1 MPPVG
6 LFLYQTNILFLLP
19 IELDGFCQH
28 ATEKH
33 ELSKVLFGDK
43 INSENSE
50 VADIKIEP
58 AIEMYDNNDM
68 ENSENNLEMEKI
80 KQEFDSSRDDFHAEF
95 LKKSNGTGRNHP
107 SILRWWAGKN
117 AHK

>member
-1 MPPVG
+1 M
-6 LFLYQTNILFLLP
+6 YLLP

-33 ELSKVLFGDK
+33 ELSKILFGDK

-58 AIEMYDNNDM
+58 AIEMYDNNDDIAN
-68 ENSENNLEMEKI
+68 EDDVKSEFPTEGN
-80 KQEFDSSRDDFHAEF
+80 
-95 LKKSNGTGRNHP
+95 
-107 SILRWWAGKN
+107 
-117 AHK
+117 

>member
-1 MPPVG
+1 MASYCKFFDETKVFICY
-6 LFLYQTNILFLLP
+6 L

-43 INSENSE
+43 INSENSD

-58 AIEMYDNNDM
+58 AIEMYDNNGDM
-68 ENSENNLEMEKI
+68 GKKKLGLH
-80 KQEFDSSRDDFHAEF
+80 DSQ
-95 LKKSNGTGRNHP
+95 
-107 SILRWWAGKN
+107 
-117 AHK
+117 